1 MGWYV
6 KTACQG
12 FRVVRMLKS
21 AIPDSVESFTGCCIR
36 SLSGVFVFCSALKSV
51 TVSDEVLY
59 FLLMPL
65 LYTVRCLL
73 STVIVSF
80 LRSFLSGVFFFCSTL
95 ESVIDSDEILNFL
108 CLYYIQYVSIRQQQS
123 SLFLKF
129 YSFLFTS
136 TS

>member
-1 MGWYV
+1 MSRSTR
-6 KTACQG
+6 TACQG

>member
-1 MGWYV
+1 MPT

-21 AIPDSVESFTGCCIR
+21 AIPDSVESFTGCGIR